1 MSFYNFYLPTV
12 FSAFKKQK
20 LAVENHFSRF
30 HFIHSTFFD
39 DWKLLIFAFKKQNYR
54 KVENDHMSNETFWAI
69 FKHCVTPSFFRCV
82 PLMLFSICAG
92 LIATS
97 TFVRKKSTVIQSLIW
112 FLYQGWH
119 TCALSAS
126 IFLQYILKKLIRQ
139 IFEFSTFVVC
149 TFKSKN

>member
-69 FKHCVTPSFFRCV
+69 FKHCVTPSFFSVCAFNAIFDMCWLDCNEHVRSKKINRN
-82 PLMLFSICAG
+82 SITD
-92 LIATS
+92 LISISRMTYLCTLCFYFFAVHS
-97 TFVRKKSTVIQSLIW
+97 QKVNSSNIW
-112 FLYQGWH
+112 IFYIRRLY
-119 TCALSAS
+119 
-126 IFLQYILKKLIRQ
+126 F
-139 IFEFSTFVVC
+139 
-149 TFKSKN
+149 